1 MPLDITI
8 GLLKKAMEEKKE
20 AKAFLIDGF
29 PRCAA
34 HSASSAALRG
44 EVVPFP
50 GREQWEGLEQWPTEQ
65 A

>member
-50 GREQWEGLEQWPTEQ
+50 GR
-65 A
+65 